1 MGKRKQMS
9 PRKTTPELGSLLF
22 FGLMILATLFTVL
35 IAGLVFFSDYSRL
48 REETEVI
55 RRQYTDAQKN
65 LIKEEVNKAFHYI
78 QYMQSIRERRLRETI
93 KNRTMEAHAIGTHLV
108 EKYRGKLPPEKIKS
122 LIIEALRAIRFHD
135 GRGYY
140 FATDHNG
147 VEILF
152 TDRPELEGK
161 NLLDMQDT
169 QGRYVIR
176 DMIDISMN
184 QAEGFY
190 NYSWTKPGNE
200 GRGFPKIAY
209 VKYFEPFNGF
219 IGTGEYL
226 DDVEKD
232 IQGEVLDRISHIRFG
247 NDGYIFVVSYNG
259 VTLMNSTQPHL
270 IGKNIWDMTDPY
282 GVKVIQEERRAV
294 ENPEGDFIYYH
305 WEKPTTGKH
314 APKVSFMKGIPEWQW
329 MIGAGVYLD
338 EVESIIQQKEAAL
351 RHEVMTSLKWL
362 IVVFLFILAL
372 IYFLSYLV
380 SRTFNRQITVFLSFF
395 HAMEAGGEPIDVTP
409 LRIAEFQA
417 LAQSANVMLT
427 KRREA
432 EKALRDSQDRHHDI
446 LKTTLDGF
454 WLLSPQGRLLEV
466 NEAYCRMSGYRE
478 DELLTMAVT
487 DMEAQ
492 ENQAETARHIDKVQ
506 KQGYDRFETRHR
518 RKDGSLFDVEVSVQ
532 YKTAVGGNLVAFIRD
547 ITERKRAEEERGR
560 LQEQLIQAQKMES
573 IGRLAGGVAH
583 DFNNLL
589 TGISGNVALA
599 MMDLSA
605 DDPLHELLSDVSQ
618 AADSAAA
625 LTRQLLA
632 FSRKQL
638 IEPKVLNLNEVIERS
653 FRMLRRLIGEDIEL
667 VVTPGHDIGCV
678 KIDPGQAEQIL
689 VNLAVNARD
698 ALPDGGRLTL
708 ETANVFLDEDYCRR
722 HESNLP
728 PGEYVMLAVSD
739 DGVGM
744 DQEVRSHLFEPFF
757 TTKEKGK
764 GTGLGLAMVYG
775 AVQQNEGHIEVDS
788 EPGRGTTFKIY
799 LPRVT
804 AEAQEM
810 TCPVEE
816 DLPAGT
822 ETVLV
827 VEDEPMV
834 RNLAVKVLQRQG
846 YRVFAFA
853 NGAEA
858 LRAVRQ
864 MSEPVHLLMTDVVM
878 PGMNGKELAQTIR
891 ELRPEIKVL
900 YASGYT
906 ENAIAHH
913 GVLEEGIE
921 FIGKPYAPQ
930 TLAVKVREVLNK

>member
-1 MGKRKQMS
+1 MRSRQ
-9 PRKTTPELGSLLF
+9 TTPRLGSLLF
-22 FGLMILATLFTVL
+22 FGLMILATLLTALV
-35 IAGLVFFSDYSRL
+35 AGLVFFGNYSRFQK
-48 REETEVI
+48 ESEVL
-55 RRQYTDAQKN
+55 RRQYIEAQKN
-65 LIKEEVNKAFHYI
+65 LIKSEVEKSFHYV

-93 KNRTMEAHAIGTHLV
+93 KNRTLEAHAIGTHLA
-108 EKYRGKLPPEKIKS
+108 EQYRGKMPPEKIKA
-122 LIIEALRAIRFHD
+122 LIVEALRAIRFHN

-140 FATDHNG
+140 FATGHDG

-152 TDRPELEGK
+152 ADRPEQEGK
-161 NLLDMQDT
+161 NLLTLQDT

-176 DMIDISMN
+176 DMIDISQN
-184 QAEGFY
+184 QGEGFY
-190 NYSWTKPGNE
+190 RYSWTKPASE

-232 IQGEVLDRISHIRFG
+232 IQGEVLDRIGHIRFG
-247 NDGYIFVVSYNG
+247 KDGYIFVVSYDG

-270 IGKNIWDMTDPY
+270 IGKNIWDMTDPF

-294 ENPEGDFIYYH
+294 ENPAGDFIYYH

-338 EVESIIQQKEAAL
+338 EVESIIQEKEAQL
-351 RHEVMTSLKWL
+351 RHEVMTGLQWL
-362 IVVFLFILAL
+362 AVLFLVVLAS
-372 IYFLSYLV
+372 IYALSYLV
-380 SRTFNRQITVFLSFF
+380 SRAFNRQIEVFLSFF
-395 HAMEAGGEPIDVTP
+395 RAMEAGGEPIDVTP
-409 LRIAEFQA
+409 LRIAEFQD
-417 LAQSANVMLT
+417 LARSANVMLA

-432 EKALRDSQDRHHDI
+432 ETALRKSQDRHSDI

-454 WLLSPQGRLLEV
+454 WLFSAQGRLLEV
-466 NEAYCRMSGYRE
+466 NQAYCRMSGYSE
-478 DELLTMAVT
+478 EELLTMSIFDIEA
-487 DMEAQ
+487 ME
-492 ENQAETARHIDKVQ
+492 NPTETAKHLEKV
-506 KQGYDRFETRHR
+506 KNEGYDRFESLHR
-518 RKDGSLFDVEVSVQ
+518 RKDGSIIDVEISVQ
-532 YKTAVGGNLVAFIRD
+532 YKATEGGNLVSFIRD
-547 ITERKRAEEERGR
+547 ITERKRAEEERVK
-560 LQEQLIQAQKMES
+560 LQEQLTQAQKMES

-599 MMDLSA
+599 IMDLPA
-605 DDPLHELLSDVSQ
+605 DDPLYELLSDVSQ
-618 AADSAAA
+618 AAESAAG

-638 IEPKVLNLNEVIERS
+638 IEPKVLDLNEVIERS
-653 FRMLRRLIGEDIEL
+653 LRMLHRLIGEDIDL
-667 VVTPGHDIGCV
+667 VFVPGQNVGFV

-689 VNLAVNARD
+689 INLAVNARD
-698 ALPDGGRLTL
+698 AMPDGGHLTL
-708 ETANVFLDEDYCRR
+708 ETDNVLLDEEYCRQ
-722 HESNLP
+722 HGSNLV
-728 PGEYVMLAVSD
+728 PGEYVMAAVSD

-744 DQEVRSHLFEPFF
+744 EPEIRSHLFEPFF

-764 GTGLGLAMVYG
+764 GTGLGLATIYG
-775 AVQQNEGHIEVDS
+775 AIKQNNGNIEVYS
-788 EPGRGTTFKIY
+788 EPGKGTTFKIY

-804 AEAQEM
+804 AEAQKLTFPTDEIM
-810 TCPVEE
+810 PT
-816 DLPAGT
+816 GT

-827 VEDEPMV
+827 VEDEPLV
-834 RNLAVKVLQRQG
+834 RNMAVKVLTRQG

-858 LRAVRQ
+858 LQSVRQ
-864 MSEPVHLLMTDVVM
+864 MSEPLHLLMTDVVM
-878 PGMNGKELAQTIR
+878 PGMNGKELAQSIQA
-891 ELRPEIKVL
+891 LRPDIKVL

-913 GVLEEGIE
+913 GVLDAGIE

-930 TLAVKVREVLNK
+930 ALAVKVRKVLDK